1 MTSFI
6 DKFYSGHLI
15 VSAKREVFFSNQY
28 IEERFGWTQEKLY
41 GMNLSDIFTKASN
54 IFIDSYVYPLL
65 IHDFCAEELQLTMIT
80 AKGERLSVVANIK
93 LDDDKT
99 TYWSLYDCANRDKL
113 YQELIKAKNQLEV
126 QSQELIKMA
135 TVDSLT
141 GLLNRRELN
150 NRACKMLS
158 QAIRARSSVA
168 VIVVDIDF
176 FKNINDTYG
185 HAFGDEV
192 LQNFSNLLLKNRREH
207 DIIAR
212 FGGEEFVLILPD
224 IEESDAFKVAETLRE
239 DIENSKINDISITV
253 SIGIC
258 MNKNSKNVF
267 DTLFKQADLA
277 LYDAKNSGRNKTV
290 VY

>member
-1 MTSFI
+1 
-6 DKFYSGHLI
+6 
-15 VSAKREVFFSNQY
+15 
-28 IEERFGWTQEKLY
+28 
-41 GMNLSDIFTKASN
+41 
-54 IFIDSYVYPLL
+54 
-65 IHDFCAEELQLTMIT
+65 
-80 AKGERLSVVANIK
+80 
-93 LDDDKT
+93 
-99 TYWSLYDCANRDKL
+99 
-113 YQELIKAKNQLEV
+113 
-126 QSQELIKMA
+126 
-135 TVDSLT
+135 
-141 GLLNRRELN
+141 
-150 NRACKMLS
+150 MLS

-192 LQNFSNLLLKNRREH
+192 LQYFSNILLKNRREH
-207 DIIAR
+207 DIVAR

-224 IEESDAFKVAETLRE
+224 IEKNDAFKVAEALRV

-253 SIGIC
+253 SIGIS
-258 MNKNSKNVF
+258 MNKNTKNVF